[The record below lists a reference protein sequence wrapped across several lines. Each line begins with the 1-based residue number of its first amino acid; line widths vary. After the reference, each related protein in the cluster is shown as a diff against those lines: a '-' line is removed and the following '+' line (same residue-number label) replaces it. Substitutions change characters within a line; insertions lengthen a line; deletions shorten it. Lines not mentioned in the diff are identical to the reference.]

1 MAEKFD
7 SPAMP
12 GVKPMPEPPD
22 SRIIPLDRQTALT
35 HQQVEQVRFGLGD
48 TGPLAQAVMNAN
60 VPALAKQLATGAVS
74 CLSTRRPAD
83 PVVGQMI
90 YETDTQLTKFWSGTA
105 WVSGAA
111 TGGASVLTPVGTVVP
126 YAGTDVSTPAGWL
139 FCGGQAVSRT
149 TYADLFAVVG
159 TTYGSGDGSTTFNVP
174 DLRGRVVAGK
184 DNMGGSAASRLTS
197 GGSGITGTTLGAAG
211 GAETHTLTEAQLA
224 SHNHTQ
230 NSHSHGLTPRSAAG
244 WDSGA
249 TQVIINAGSQ
259 YWGLRSTNNNGD
271 GGTVTGTT
279 GTTATNNAAGGG
291 QAHQN
296 TQPTLVTNYIIKA
309 TADTVTGSIG
319 SVLTGAAGGDLTG
332 TYPNPTIS
340 SLSNL
345 PVHNSN
351 STLSF
356 RTSNVERIGVDAS
369 GRVTFPYQPM
379 FSGDKNNSGGA
390 ALFQTPWISNNALL
404 NVGNHY
410 NTSTGYFTCPVAG
423 KYLCVGN
430 WIGNTGTGYVGIQRN
445 GSTYLFNHWNTGS
458 AWDSV
463 SVSGIVSCAANDTIS
478 FYVSSGSGSGA
489 YGSDHN
495 SQSIMLV
502 G

>member
-1 MAEKFD
+1 VAEKFD

-22 SRIIPLDRQTALT
+22 PRIIPLDRQTALT

-74 CLSTRRPAD
+74 CLSSRRPAD

-90 YETDTQLTKFWSGTA
+90 YETDTKLTKFWDGTA
-105 WVSGAA
+105 WVNGAGSSA
-111 TGGASVLTPVGTVVP
+111 VLTPVGSIVP

-184 DNMGGSAASRLTS
+184 DNMAGSAASRLTA
-197 GGSGITGTTLGAAG
+197 GTSGITGTTLGAAG
-211 GAETHTLTEAQLA
+211 GNEALHSHT
-224 SHNHTQ
+224 HTQ
-230 NSHSHGLTPRSAAG
+230 NAHSHQFIPKYG
-244 WDSGA
+244 
-249 TQVIINAGSQ
+249 GS
-259 YWGLRSTNNNGD
+259 R
-271 GGTVTGTT
+271 GTT
-279 GTTATNNAAGGG
+279 VNMDVPGFGNDYGLDNSFIGSTTATN
-291 QAHQN
+291 QN
-296 TQPTLVTNYIIKA
+296 TGAGASQNVQPTLVTNYIIKA
-309 TADTVTGSIG
+309 TADTVTGYAG
-319 SVLTGAAGGDLTG
+319 ATLTGSAGGDLTG

-356 RTSNVERIGVDAS
+356 RTSNVERLGIDAS
-369 GRVTFPYQPM
+369 GRVTRPFQPM
-379 FSGDKNNSGGA
+379 FSAAGATTRQAPNDLSAWGVTPTNIGSNFNATNGRFTAPIAGSYFFTASGFAETAFPAPTEFQFYINGA
-390 ALFQTPWISNNALL
+390 APYSSQYRGYTDRGGYSAVSTISAIFPL
-404 NVGNHY
+404 
-410 NTSTGYFTCPVAG
+410 
-423 KYLCVGN
+423 
-430 WIGNTGTGYVGIQRN
+430 
-445 GSTYLFNHWNTGS
+445 
-458 AWDSV
+458 
-463 SVSGIVSCAANDTIS
+463 AAND
-478 FYVSSGSGSGA
+478 YVTCRVTANGFHGNAATVFAG
-489 YGSDHN
+489 H
-495 SQSIMLV
+495 LV
-502 G
+502 